1 MSVPCWLM
9 NTIRF
14 VFTPGGSKAEHFQN
28 QDLVDAAL
36 MLHTM
41 RLDGT
46 PAGRGILRTRPLR
59 ILGDDLRINVKTSY
73 GRVRVRI
80 LNESGQ
86 TIPGFGFRDCIPL
99 TGDELFWTP
108 RWQGGRTM
116 GEKPRQL
123 EIELIT
129 GEIFKCW
136 YHQNNSRKGGRNQ
149 G

>member
-1 MSVPCWLM
+1 
-9 NTIRF
+9 
-14 VFTPGGSKAEHFQN
+14 E
-28 QDLVDAAL
+28 
-36 MLHTM
+36 
-41 RLDGT
+41 
-46 PAGRGILRTRPLR
+46 
-59 ILGDDLRINVKTSY
+59 
-73 GRVRVRI
+73 
-80 LNESGQ
+80 
-86 TIPGFGFRDCIPL
+86 DCIPL

-116 GEKPRQL
+116 GEVADEKPRQL